1 MSQEVERAKLQLAH
15 DEKERTALSETI
27 RRQSDE
33 FAVRLSSIEKRYQ
46 QGLAER
52 ESLVKKLD
60 QVQHNQESY
69 ISLTEDL
76 REKNETIEQ
85 LRFEGEKL
93 SKQHLQLSNI
103 IKKLRVQEKE
113 EEIRSK
119 QFRYMFRLT
128 HTFFTQIVFIFPCH
142 VEMKMQN

>member
-52 ESLVKKLD
+52 ES
-60 QVQHNQESY
+60 VQHNQESY